1 MTLKAKNKDI
11 LNKKIKEYQ
20 DKKVIK
26 FLNAIGYN
34 CTYEKNSII
43 AILKKLKQENKKVM
57 IYRNNEK
64 LIKLSNYYKYT
75 VNLKISLERI

>member
-1 MTLKAKNKDI
+1 MTLKAKNKNI

-26 FLNAIGYN
+26 YLNTLGYD
-34 CTYEKNSII
+34 CIYEKNSVI
-43 AILKKLKQENKKVM
+43 ALLEKLKQENKKVM

>member
-1 MTLKAKNKDI
+1 MTLRAKNKDI

-26 FLNAIGYN
+26 YLNSMGYD

-43 AILKKLKQENKKVM
+43 SVLKKLKQENKKVM

-64 LIKLSNYYKYT
+64 IIKLSNYYKYI

>member
-1 MTLKAKNKDI
+1 MTLKAKNKNI
-11 LNKKIKEYQ
+11 LNKKIKKYQ

-26 FLNAIGYN
+26 YLNAMGYD

-43 AILKKLKQENKKVM
+43 SVLEKLKRENKKVM

-64 LIKLSNYYKYT
+64 LIKLSNYYKYI
-75 VNLKISLERI
+75 VNIKISLERI